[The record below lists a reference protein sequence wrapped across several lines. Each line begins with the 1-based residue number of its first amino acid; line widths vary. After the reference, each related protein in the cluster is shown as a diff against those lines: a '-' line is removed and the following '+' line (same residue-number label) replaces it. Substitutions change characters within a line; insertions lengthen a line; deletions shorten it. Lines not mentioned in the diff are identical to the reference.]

1 MGSILGQILTHLQVL
16 PFSYVVNGV
25 RSCTQ
30 DMSSLSENRV
40 PTSAHLQFRWIIM
53 LPVGLSF
60 FRCIMHIMHFHVV
73 VRDTHFEL
81 GDSSAWNG
89 SGDDSRQQMPPSK
102 SRALTQPPA
111 TGGLGFG
118 CRCVF
123 FSSKSHETTG
133 NWPWIDQDRPQT
145 PRRHDKALLSHS
157 ALPLIVEA
165 AKSFHN
171 PLSLTAVT
179 HVGVWGNIK
188 PVSEHFASAQCG
200 FRSKQWTNHLWSS
213 NSCILLRHSWI
224 PRRDMFIVVQ

>member
-53 LPVGLSF
+53 LPVELSF

-123 FSSKSHETTG
+123 FPPNPMKQQGTDPELTRIGPKLRGATT
-133 NWPWIDQDRPQT
+133 RHCSRT
-145 PRRHDKALLSHS
+145 PLCH
-157 ALPLIVEA
+157 
-165 AKSFHN
+165 
-171 PLSLTAVT
+171 
-179 HVGVWGNIK
+179 
-188 PVSEHFASAQCG
+188 
-200 FRSKQWTNHLWSS
+200 
-213 NSCILLRHSWI
+213 
-224 PRRDMFIVVQ
+224 